1 MLSTLDLFALISAAA
16 ALFLLSRALSAAES
30 ISISSSST
38 LASPVAAV
46 VRLET
51 SDRLRRCRSERRKV
65 WKFLGLFAVAG
76 AGVAANSSDCVDELV
91 AMLVA
96 DVVLLIERRENLLG
110 ERELESVSIGL
121 CCWEV

>member
-1 MLSTLDLFALISAAA
+1 M
-16 ALFLLSRALSAAES
+16 
-30 ISISSSST
+30 
-38 LASPVAAV
+38 
-46 VRLET
+46 
-51 SDRLRRCRSERRKV
+51 
-65 WKFLGLFAVAG
+65 GLFAVAG